1 MKPVRHQTAQRKP
14 TTPGWSLPHRLAA
27 CVALL
32 WLMVVVALSAAVAD
46 TPSETVY
53 QVGITA
59 FRDKTVT
66 TREWQPTMDFLSS
79 KIPGS
84 RFVARPMNLAEFQLA
99 LGRKELDFVLTNP
112 EHYIIMESLYG
123 VSRLATLVKSA
134 NGKLVNQF
142 GGVIFTRSDRPDIN
156 RLEDLK
162 GKRVAAVD
170 HSSFAAFLLQYD
182 ILKQH
187 GVNLDTDSEVHFL
200 GFPQDL
206 CVTAVLDGKADAG
219 FVRTGV
225 LEAMSAEGKIDLA
238 RLRIINPTRF
248 PDFPFL
254 VSTGLYPEW
263 PLAAAPHVKIDIANQ
278 VAAAL
283 LLMPPDSPAARAA
296 RYYRWSTPLEYQRVQ
311 NIMRRHRIY
320 PYDKPEPVSL
330 TLIFQQYLAQILGGL
345 FLAFAALGTLYIR
358 TRRLNIDL
366 KTSRQQLHEMAHH
379 DALTGLPNR
388 NLLDDRLTLALA
400 QARRSGNRVAVCLI
414 DLDGFKP
421 INDHLG
427 HKAGDEV
434 LQEVARRLEESLREG
449 DTVARWGGDEFVLLL
464 NNITETDQLEDIMNR
479 VLQTIADSFR
489 VGNGLKLSASIGVS
503 IYPGNAGDPFSLFKH
518 ADEAMYRAKKR
529 GGNRFIIHAG
539 GMLEQAA
546 PDGTQTP

>member
-1 MKPVRHQTAQRKP
+1 MKSVCRPPAQRGP
-14 TTPGWSLPHRLAA
+14 ATPGWSRRYRLAA
-27 CVALL
+27 YVALL
-32 WLMVVVALSAAVAD
+32 WLMVALALDAAAAD
-46 TPSETVY
+46 ARSETVY

-84 RFVARPMNLAEFQLA
+84 RFVARPMNLGEFQLA
-99 LGRKELDFVLTNP
+99 LGRNELDFVLTNP
-112 EHYIIMESLYG
+112 EHYILMESLYG

-134 NGKLVNQF
+134 DGKLVNRF
-142 GGVIFTRSDRPDIN
+142 GGVIFTLNDRPDIN

-162 GKRVAAVD
+162 GKQVAAVD
-170 HSSFAAFLLQYD
+170 HTSFAAFLLQYD
-182 ILKQH
+182 LLKQH
-187 GVNLDTDSEVHFL
+187 GVDLDTDSTVRFL

-206 CVTAVLDGKADAG
+206 CVKAVLDGKADAG

-238 RLRIINPTRF
+238 RLRIINPTPN

-254 VSTGLYPEW
+254 ASTGLFPEW
-263 PLAAAPHVKIDIANQ
+263 PLAAAPHVQIDIANQ
-278 VAAAL
+278 VAATL

-296 RYYRWSTPLEYQRVQ
+296 RYHRWSTPLEYQSVQ

-320 PYDKPEPVSL
+320 PYDKPEPISL
-330 TLIFQQYLAQILGGL
+330 ALIFQQYLAQTLTGL
-345 FLAFAALGTLYIR
+345 LLAFAALGTLYIR
-358 TRRLNIDL
+358 TRRLNIEL

-388 NLLDDRLTLALA
+388 NLLDDRLTQALA
-400 QARRSGNRVAVCLI
+400 QARRNGNRVALCLI

-434 LQEVARRLEESLREG
+434 LQDVARRLEGSLREG

-464 NNITETDQLEDIMNR
+464 NDFTETGQLEDIMKR
-479 VLQTIADSFR
+479 VLQTVIDSFR
-489 VGNGLKLSASIGVS
+489 ASNGMKLSASIGVS
-503 IYPGNAGDPFSLFKH
+503 IYPSNAGDPFNLFKH

-529 GGNRFIIHAG
+529 GGNCFIIHSG
-539 GMLEQAA
+539 DMPEQPASSA
-546 PDGTQTP
+546 

>member
-1 MKPVRHQTAQRKP
+1 MKPVRHPPAQRDP
-14 TTPGWSLPHRLAA
+14 ATPGWSWLHRLAA
-27 CVALL
+27 CMALL
-32 WLMVVVALSAAVAD
+32 WLTVAVAPGAAVAD
-46 TPSETVY
+46 TRSETVY

-59 FRDKTVT
+59 FRDKAVT

-84 RFVARPMNLAEFQLA
+84 RFVARPMNLGEFQLA

-134 NGKLVNQF
+134 DGKLVNQF

-156 RLEDLK
+156 RLEDLR
-162 GKRVAAVD
+162 GKHVAAVD
-170 HSSFAAFLLQYD
+170 HTSFAAFLLQYD
-182 ILKQH
+182 LLKQH
-187 GVNLDTDSEVHFL
+187 NVNLDTEAKVRFL

-206 CVTAVLDGKADAG
+206 CVNAVLDGKADAG

-225 LEAMSAEGKIDLA
+225 LEAMSAEGKIDIS
-238 RLRIINPTRF
+238 RLRIINPTRSH
-248 PDFPFL
+248 DFPFL
-254 VSTGLYPEW
+254 ISTGLFPEW
-263 PLAAAPHVKIDIANQ
+263 PLAAAPHVQIDIANQ

-296 RYYRWSTPLEYQRVQ
+296 RYYRWSTPLEYQSVQ

-320 PYDKPEPVSL
+320 PYDKPEAISL
-330 TLIFQQYLAQILGGL
+330 TLIFQQYLAQILSGL
-345 FLAFAALGTLYIR
+345 LLAFAALSTLYIR

-366 KTSRQQLHEMAHH
+366 KASRRQLHEMAHH

-400 QARRSGNRVAVCLI
+400 QARRSGNRVALCLI

-434 LQEVARRLEESLREG
+434 LQEVARRLEDSLREG

-464 NNITETDQLEDIMNR
+464 NGFTETGQLEDIMNR
-479 VLQTIADSFR
+479 VLQAVADSFR
-489 VGNGLKLSASIGVS
+489 AGNGMKLSASIGVS
-503 IYPGNAGDPFSLFKH
+503 IYPADAGDSFKLFKH
-518 ADEAMYRAKKR
+518 ADDAMYRAKKR
-529 GGNRFIIHAG
+529 GGNCFIIHSG
-539 GMLEQAA
+539 DIQGQPAA
-546 PDGTQTP
+546 SA